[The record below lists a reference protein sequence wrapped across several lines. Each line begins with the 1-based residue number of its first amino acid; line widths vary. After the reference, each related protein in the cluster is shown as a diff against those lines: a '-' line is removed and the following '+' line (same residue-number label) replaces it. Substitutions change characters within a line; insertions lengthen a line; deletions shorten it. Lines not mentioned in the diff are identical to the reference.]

1 MVLAEVGLG
10 AFPPGAHE
18 PVIQTGA
25 DGGAYQRNHATRPL
39 LNHLS
44 AGARG
49 DTLDDAWDELVD
61 NFFLQ
66 KFAADID
73 SGRAG
78 GGDPEFGDFAIGVE
92 LKTVNQA
99 QLLNRAHG
107 DGGKDAEIGDDGDQ
121 PAKAEAG
128 ALNGCESHSAV
139 NYIVGHRVEFA
150 YLERIY
156 SVIAADGHPVSSSEL
171 YQESC
176 RINLN
181 RGVGARQARDQ
192 RLFGASAQPRFGF
205 RIGHCINHSA
215 ARRRMPSGH
224 SSPCA
229 SITVTPK
236 NIMSTGKLQIVPL
249 GGLGEFGM
257 NCMAVRWGDDIIVI
271 DAGLMFPEAELLGVD
286 IVVPDISYLIENRQR
301 VRGIILTHGH
311 EDHIGALPWILS
323 ELKVPVW
330 GTEFTLAYVEDKLDE
345 HGLLEDA
352 DLREMHAGERFKA
365 GVFTVHPIRVT
376 HSLVD
381 CVALAIHTPL
391 GVIIHTGDFKVDP
404 TPTDN
409 HLFDLH
415 SFAEYGKQGVLALFQ
430 DSTNVERKGYT
441 PSERAVRRKF
451 DEVFAH
457 TQRRLFISC
466 FSSSIHRIRLAV
478 ELAHQ
483 HGRKV
488 AFVGRSMNNSA
499 EIAEDLGYLEIPD
512 GLVINPGEMKN
523 FPPEKV
529 CVMISGTQGEPMSAL
544 SRAAVDNHKHAKI
557 EKGDTVVLSSR
568 IIPGNEKTIYRMID
582 HLFRREAH
590 VIYEDS
596 TSPPIHV
603 SGHASQEELKLIIN
617 LVKPKY
623 FIPVH
628 GEYRQL
634 KLHAEMAGAMHSS
647 VGKVML
653 IESGDILEFDEHNA
667 RKAGRVNV
675 GRVCIDSGSRTD
687 VVEDLIIK
695 DRRHLSEDGIV
706 LPIIAINKLTGR
718 VETAPEIVTRGFN
731 PGEDGLLDG
740 ARRIVEDTLAH
751 SSEEEKADYGV
762 IKEKIRADLKR
773 YISRQTQ
780 KRPLIMPVILEI

>member
-1 MVLAEVGLG
+1 
-10 AFPPGAHE
+10 
-18 PVIQTGA
+18 
-25 DGGAYQRNHATRPL
+25 
-39 LNHLS
+39 
-44 AGARG
+44 
-49 DTLDDAWDELVD
+49 
-61 NFFLQ
+61 
-66 KFAADID
+66 
-73 SGRAG
+73 
-78 GGDPEFGDFAIGVE
+78 
-92 LKTVNQA
+92 
-99 QLLNRAHG
+99 
-107 DGGKDAEIGDDGDQ
+107 
-121 PAKAEAG
+121 
-128 ALNGCESHSAV
+128 
-139 NYIVGHRVEFA
+139 
-150 YLERIY
+150 
-156 SVIAADGHPVSSSEL
+156 
-171 YQESC
+171 
-176 RINLN
+176 
-181 RGVGARQARDQ
+181 
-192 RLFGASAQPRFGF
+192 
-205 RIGHCINHSA
+205 
-215 ARRRMPSGH
+215 MP
-224 SSPCA
+224 
-229 SITVTPK
+229 
-236 NIMSTGKLQIVPL
+236 TGKLHIVPL

-301 VRGIILTHGH
+301 VRAIILTHGH

-323 ELKVPVW
+323 ELNVPVW
-330 GTEFTLAYVEDKLDE
+330 GTEFTLALLEDKLEE
-345 HGLLEDA
+345 HGLLENA
-352 DLREMHAGERFKA
+352 DLREIRAGERFKA
-365 GVFTVHPIRVT
+365 GPFTIHPIHVT

-391 GVIIHTGDFKVDP
+391 GVLIHTGDFKVDP

-409 HLFDLH
+409 KMFDLH
-415 SFAEYGKQGVLALFQ
+415 AFAEYGKEGVLALFQ

-466 FSSSIHRIRLAV
+466 FSSSIHRIKLAV
-478 ELAHQ
+478 ELAWQ

-488 AFVGRSMNNSA
+488 AFVGRSMTNTS
-499 EIAEDLGYLEIPD
+499 EIAEDLGYIEIPE
-512 GLVINPGEMKN
+512 GLLIHPGEMKN
-523 FPPEKV
+523 YPPEKV

-568 IIPGNEKTIYRMID
+568 IIPGNEKAIYRMID
-582 HLFRREAH
+582 HLFRRQAH
-590 VIYEDS
+590 VIYEDGS
-596 TSPPIHV
+596 FPPIHV

-623 FIPVH
+623 FIPIH

-647 VGKVML
+647 VGNVML
-653 IESGDILEFDEHNA
+653 IESGDILEFDELGA

-706 LPIIAINKLTGR
+706 LPIIAINKLSGR
-718 VETAPEIVTRGFN
+718 VESSPEIVTRGFA
-731 PGEDGLLDG
+731 PGEDGFVDG
-740 ARRIVEDTLAH
+740 ARQLVMQTLES

-773 YISRQTQ
+773 YISKQTQ